1 MVPFSIVVSVL
12 VLVLELEVV
21 PGCFF
26 CYVFDI
32 IRQGNSVVG
41 KWNKQGT
48 IAIAQQ
54 YFLN

>member
-1 MVPFSIVVSVL
+1 LYLGVGVGAGAGAV
-12 VLVLELEVV
+12 
-21 PGCFF
+21 